1 MARDSKATG
10 RPARSAS
17 VRAGAAATSRTTK
30 DGLMRAKMELVAARE
45 RGESGALG
53 TLLAA
58 HPALSAELVEF
69 DAALIATTSY
79 EADVLTPAV
88 DALAERARARA
99 FAAVFAAPQPASAP
113 AAVAERSLT
122 ILRKARNLTQVGLAK
137 RLGLGVDVVQGLER
151 GIIRAATLP
160 ERLLRALGDALG
172 TTAEQVQAIVQ
183 MQAATLPALNRI
195 KGGEASDQPELDFA
209 QAVRLSPNMTP
220 EQKAQWLAE

>member
-88 DALAERARARA
+88 DTLAERARARA
-99 FAAVFAAPQPASAP
+99 FSAVFTAPQPASAP

-160 ERLLRALGDALG
+160 ERLLRSLGDALG

-195 KGGEASDQPELDFA
+195 KGGETSDQPELDFA